1 MRFAE
6 KEVESMEKLAVEEAG
21 KEGRTLTPGEIIL
34 PSFKELQSTKRA
46 EAEKKILEERA
57 LLEENVSD
65 IEKQILQIQK
75 ALRDIDGVQTI
86 DSFFTK
92 SDNADNKNRR
102 EESKKSRLQEVSK
115 KRKSGDLDNEL
126 EGKSAGAVGPGGD
139 FVVFPDYNVYEQ
151 PHESKKAFTLFCK
164 GTRKEV
170 KNSLSLT
177 ERKDKVRT
185 LHLSFRIILQAGHAH
200 LPFYFV

>member
-6 KEVESMEKLAVEEAG
+6 KEVESMEKQAVEQAE
-21 KEGRTLTPGEIIL
+21 KEGRTLTTSEIIL
-34 PSFKELQSTKRA
+34 PNFKELQARKRA
-46 EAEKKILEERA
+46 EAEKKFLEEKA
-57 LLEENVSD
+57 FLEKNMSD
-65 IEKQILQIQK
+65 IDKQILQIQK

-92 SDNADNKNRR
+92 SDKAENKNRH
-102 EESKKSRLQEVSK
+102 EESKKSRLDEGTK
-115 KRKSGDLDNEL
+115 KRKSWVSDNVL

-139 FVVFPDYNVYEQ
+139 FVEFPDYNVHEE

-170 KNSLSLT
+170 KNSLSLL
-177 ERKDKVRT
+177 ERKDKVR
-185 LHLSFRIILQAGHAH
+185 SSH
-200 LPFYFV
+200 LPFA